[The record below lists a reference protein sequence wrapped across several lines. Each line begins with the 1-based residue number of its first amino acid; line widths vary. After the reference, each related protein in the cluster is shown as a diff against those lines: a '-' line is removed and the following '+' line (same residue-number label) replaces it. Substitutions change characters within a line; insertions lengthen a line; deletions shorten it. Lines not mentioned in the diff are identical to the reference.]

1 MPSQDAMPN
10 ITVQLTQV
18 GPTSSEST
26 IREHRIIVDRPES
39 KGGSNLGPMGG
50 ELFLSSI
57 GGCFLSNMYA
67 AIRAREAAVS
77 NVQAEIVGRLEGD
90 PPRYEEITITASGD
104 YDDPDLFQKL
114 VTISE
119 RGCIMVNTLRPI
131 LKLNVVI
138 AQPH

>member
-1 MPSQDAMPN
+1 MPN
-10 ITVQLTQV
+10 ITVPLKQI
-18 GPTSSEST
+18 GPTTSEST
-26 IREHRIIVDRPES
+26 IREHRVLIDRPGS
-39 KGGSNLGPMGG
+39 KGGNDLGPMGG
-50 ELFLSSI
+50 ELFLASI

-77 NVQAEIVGRLEGD
+77 NVQAKVVGRLEGD

-104 YDDPDLFQKL
+104 YDDPELFQKL
-114 VTISE
+114 VTVSE

-138 AQPH
+138 AQAH

>member
-1 MPSQDAMPN
+1 MPD
-10 ITVQLTQV
+10 ITVQLKQA
-18 GPTSSEST
+18 GAKTSEAT
-26 IREHRIIVDRPES
+26 IREHRVLIDRPES
-39 KGGSNLGPMGG
+39 KGGNNLGPMGG
-50 ELFLSSI
+50 ELFLASV

-67 AIRAREAAVS
+67 AIQARAAAVS
-77 NVQAEIVGRLEGD
+77 NVKAEVAGRLEGD

-104 YDDPDLFQKL
+104 YDDPELFQKL

-119 RGCIMVNTLRPI
+119 RGCIMVNTLKSI

>member
-1 MPSQDAMPN
+1 MPN
-10 ITVQLTQV
+10 ITVPLKQV
-18 GPTSSEST
+18 GPTTSESA
-26 IREHRIIVDRPES
+26 IREHRILVDRPAS
-39 KGGSNLGPMGG
+39 KGGNDLGPMGG
-50 ELFLSSI
+50 ELFLASI

-77 NVQAEIVGRLEGD
+77 NVQAEVAGRLEGE

-104 YDDPDLFQKL
+104 YDDPELFQKL

-119 RGCIMVNTLRPI
+119 RGCIMVNTLRPM

>member
-1 MPSQDAMPN
+1 MPN
-10 ITVQLTQV
+10 ITVELKQA
-18 GPTSSEST
+18 GPKTSEAA
-26 IREHRIIVDRPES
+26 IREHRVLIDRPES
-39 KGGSNLGPMGG
+39 KGGSDLGPMGG
-50 ELFLSSI
+50 ELFLASI

-67 AIRAREAAVS
+67 AILAREAAVS
-77 NVQAEIVGRLEGD
+77 NVKVEVVGRLEGD

-119 RGCIMVNTLRPI
+119 RGCIMVNTLKPM

-138 AQPH
+138 AQPQ

>member
-1 MPSQDAMPN
+1 MPN
-10 ITVQLTQV
+10 ITIELKQV
-18 GPTSSEST
+18 GPTTSAST
-26 IREHRIIVDRPES
+26 IREHRVLIDRPEA
-39 KGGSNLGPMGG
+39 KAGNNLGPMGG
-50 ELFLSSI
+50 ELFLASI

-67 AIRAREAAVS
+67 AIRARDAAVS
-77 NVQAEIVGRLEGD
+77 NAQAEVVGRLEGD
-90 PPRYEEITITASGD
+90 PPRYEEITITARGD

-138 AQPH
+138 AQPQ